1 MADTTTTNL
10 LLTKPE
16 VGASTDTWGT
26 KVNTDLDL
34 VDALFAAAGTGTSVG
49 LNVGSGKTLTLAG
62 TVKFAGSTSGTTTVA
77 ATAVA
82 GTTVLTLPAATD
94 TLVGKATTDTLTNKT
109 LTGAAMN
116 GTVGATTA
124 STGAFT
130 TVTASSNI
138 SADNVILS
146 GDLRLPLTGKLSFNG
161 SAASDYMI
169 GPTSGTIDSYIAS
182 SLKTHLTSTGLEV
195 TGTMSATTG
204 AAVGGATA
212 GAGGLAFP
220 ATAVA
225 VADANTLD
233 DYEEGTWTP
242 SLGGN
247 TTYTTQVGTYIKVGR
262 LVTATAALQINTLG
276 TGSTTAVSGLPFNQS
291 NANGPGN
298 LCVGYFSSLAV
309 NVIHIGGYLG
319 TAIAYFVSLTTASA
333 TVTNQ
338 PAIFGSNT
346 SIDFTVVYLTA

>member
-1 MADTTTTNL
+1 MADIKISAL
-10 LLTKPE
+10 P
-16 VGASTDTWGT
+16 ASTTP
-26 KVNTDLDL
+26 
-34 VDALFAAAGTGTSVG
+34 
-49 LNVGSGKTLTLAG
+49 LAG
-62 TVKFAGSTSGTTTVA
+62 TEVLPIVQSSTTVKVSVA
-77 ATAVA
+77 NLTAGRAVA
-82 GTTVLTLPAATD
+82 
-94 TLVGKATTDTLTNKT
+94 
-109 LTGAAMN
+109 TGA
-116 GTVGATTA
+116 
-124 STGAFT
+124 
-130 TVTASSNI
+130 
-138 SADNVILS
+138 
-146 GDLRLPLTGKLSFNG
+146 LT
-161 SAASDYMI
+161 
-169 GPTSGTIDSYIAS
+169 
-182 SLKTHLTSTGLEV
+182 V

>member
-1 MADTTTTNL
+1 MADIKISAL
-10 LLTKPE
+10 P
-16 VGASTDTWGT
+16 ASTTP
-26 KVNTDLDL
+26 
-34 VDALFAAAGTGTSVG
+34 
-49 LNVGSGKTLTLAG
+49 LAG
-62 TVKFAGSTSGTTTVA
+62 TEVLPIVQSSTTVQVSVA
-77 ATAVA
+77 NLTAGRAVA
-82 GTTVLTLPAATD
+82 
-94 TLVGKATTDTLTNKT
+94 
-109 LTGAAMN
+109 TGA
-116 GTVGATTA
+116 
-124 STGAFT
+124 
-130 TVTASSNI
+130 
-138 SADNVILS
+138 
-146 GDLRLPLTGKLSFNG
+146 LT
-161 SAASDYMI
+161 
-169 GPTSGTIDSYIAS
+169 
-182 SLKTHLTSTGLEV
+182 V

>member
-1 MADTTTTNL
+1 MADIKISAL
-10 LLTKPE
+10 P
-16 VGASTDTWGT
+16 ASTTP
-26 KVNTDLDL
+26 
-34 VDALFAAAGTGTSVG
+34 
-49 LNVGSGKTLTLAG
+49 LAG
-62 TVKFAGSTSGTTTVA
+62 TEVLPIVQSSTTVKVSVA
-77 ATAVA
+77 NLTAGRAVA
-82 GTTVLTLPAATD
+82 
-94 TLVGKATTDTLTNKT
+94 
-109 LTGAAMN
+109 TGA
-116 GTVGATTA
+116 
-124 STGAFT
+124 
-130 TVTASSNI
+130 
-138 SADNVILS
+138 
-146 GDLRLPLTGKLSFNG
+146 LT
-161 SAASDYMI
+161 
-169 GPTSGTIDSYIAS
+169 
-182 SLKTHLTSTGLEV
+182 V

-298 LCVGYFSSLAV
+298 LCVGYFSNLAV